1 MYRRYRP
8 KRKNSGHALPIAAV
22 SLTLITLLVWG
33 YFAVGDDIAEYFKG
47 KTVVVADASEANGKL
62 DALMADLY
70 GSRQQLLELAEKRQT
85 RLGWIADANTR
96 RQITWS
102 LVNRLVDEGEWNT
115 AKPIVP
121 EVTGIIPMDGL
132 ERIAIFLQ
140 KKGETVDQVIIEEM
154 LQKRISDE
162 TVNAETL
169 PLLIGSVSRYV
180 VACSDKNK
188 IYSALDSFRRIEV
201 KTLLKGRPDLVV
213 QVATLMLNYGTE
225 DMDTEASNLLDESGC
240 PDCPASAELQLKQA
254 ERALENKKCPNELL
268 NRIHAT
274 LNKVQATLLKYP
286 DTKKLL
292 PVCYSKLGEV
302 CFRLGKYD
310 DCVKFLTLS
319 DAFARGYGLCEDKL
333 NAQQLAHTR
342 TRAQANAARGAIV
355 EAVVDYRY
363 LLEHETATD
372 AVFKSLTFIAEHS
385 QGEERIS
392 LLMRCREMLMAT
404 PDLAKHCPWSQAD
417 ITKEI
422 SDFYIAAD
430 KYEDALPWVQ
440 ESLALVEAAHKNEA
454 DGKIDLSDG
463 LVLRSRLNL
472 ALLERKT
479 EKRDE
484 QALERIKLVVRAMET
499 MDKEDKETRAKL
511 DEADPK
517 LYKEA
522 VREFAR
528 TYLVMGGKYNEKL
541 AREVMKKIKE
551 SLPSKVR

>member
-22 SLTLITLLVWG
+22 SLTLITLLIWG
-33 YFAVGDDIAEYFKG
+33 YFAVGNDIADYFKG
-47 KTVVVADASEANGKL
+47 KTVVVADASEANGKMNS
-62 DALMADLY
+62 LMADLF
-70 GSRQQLLELAEKRQT
+70 GSRQQLLELAEKRHS
-85 RLGWIADANTR
+85 RFGWIENATTR
-96 RQITWS
+96 QQLTWT
-102 LVNRLVDEGEWNT
+102 LVSRLVDEGEWNT

-121 EVTGIIPMDGL
+121 EVASIIPLDGL

-140 KKGETVDQVIIEEM
+140 KKGETVDQVVIEEM

-169 PLLIGSVSRYV
+169 PLLVGSVSRYA

-188 IYSALDSFRRIEV
+188 VYSALDSFRRIEV

-213 QVATLMLNYGTE
+213 QVATLMLNHGTE
-225 DMDTEASNLLDESGC
+225 DMDTEASNLLDEAGC

-254 ERALENKKCPNELL
+254 ERALENKKCSNELL

-274 LNKVQATLLKYP
+274 LNKVQAILLLYP

-292 PVCYSKLGEV
+292 PKCYSKLGEV

-310 DCVKFLTLS
+310 DCVKYLTLS
-319 DAFARGYGLCEDKL
+319 DAFARGYGISEDQL
-333 NAQQLAHTR
+333 SAQQLEHTR
-342 TRAQANAARGAIV
+342 TRAQANAARGAIA

-363 LLEHETATD
+363 LLEHETDQA
-372 AVFKSLTFIAEHS
+372 AIFKSLTFIAEHS

-392 LLMRCREMLMAT
+392 LLMRCREMLLAT
-404 PDLAKHCPWSQAD
+404 PELAKHCPWSLAD

-422 SDFYIAAD
+422 ADFYIAAD
-430 KYEDALPWVQ
+430 KYEEALPWVR
-440 ESLALVEAAHKNEA
+440 ETLTMVEAAHTNET

-463 LVLRSRLNL
+463 LVLRARLSL

-484 QALERIKLVVRAMET
+484 QALERIKLVVRAIET
-499 MDKEDKETRAKL
+499 MDKEDKEARAKL
-511 DEADPK
+511 EEADPK
-517 LYKEA
+517 LYKDA

-541 AREVMKKIKE
+541 AREVIKKIKE